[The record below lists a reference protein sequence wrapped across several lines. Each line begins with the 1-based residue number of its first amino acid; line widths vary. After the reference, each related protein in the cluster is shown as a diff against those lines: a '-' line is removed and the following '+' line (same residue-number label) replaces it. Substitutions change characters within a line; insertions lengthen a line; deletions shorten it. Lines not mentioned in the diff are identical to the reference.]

1 MNLIITCY
9 WSLVSALSSCPGHPL
24 VLRNLAKGSPWSE
37 TAWPDLNLGHKIH
50 MLRLPFPWLDTS
62 LCRYVVFTFHVL
74 SVFEKFTKTMS
85 DKWPKFPFSLAL
97 HWAETFLTVWKL
109 SSLVLFPIY
118 PESLSNPLYHLRHQY
133 RQQDA
138 VTLMDWGIFM
148 TNLIISQ
155 NFWVTP
161 PRLLLNIPM

>member
-9 WSLVSALSSCPGHPL
+9 TWSLVSALSSCPGHPL

-37 TAWPDLNLGHKIH
+37 TAWPDLNLGHKIQ

-85 DKWPKFPFSLAL
+85 DKWPKFPFSLTL
-97 HWAETFLTVWKL
+97 HRAETFLTVWFWIQFIL
-109 SSLVLFPIY
+109 SHSP
-118 PESLSNPLYHLRHQY
+118 
-133 RQQDA
+133 
-138 VTLMDWGIFM
+138 TLC
-148 TNLIISQ
+148 IISAVDIANRMQ
-155 NFWVTP
+155 WLSWTEEFLWQT
-161 PRLLLNIPM
+161 